1 MNEQKIVV
9 LGTGGTIAGTSAQA
23 GDNIGYTAAQVG
35 VEQLLSAV
43 PGLQSAAGGALV
55 AEQVAQID
63 SKDMDFAL
71 WRAIAL
77 RCVHH
82 LSDPQVRGIVITHG
96 TDTLEETAWFLHE
109 LLGACK
115 PVVLT
120 CAMRPATALLADGPQ
135 NLLDA
140 VAVVQAPCAAGV
152 LAVAAGQVHAARYVQ
167 KMHPYRLDALN
178 SGDAGPLGWV
188 EEGLVRWAHGGPQ
201 LPPNTAET
209 AETAEAAIKAQR
221 AIESIADVAVWPV
234 VEIVLS
240 HAGATPTVVDALL
253 REGVQGI
260 VVACTGNGTVHPAL
274 EAALGRAHQ
283 AGVRVVRSTR
293 CPEGQVLTKPDDLW
307 PDSHGLSPVKARISL
322 MLELLQKQRASS
334 AAG

>member
-1 MNEQKIVV
+1 MSEQKIVV
-9 LGTGGTIAGTSAQA
+9 LATGGTIAGTSAQA

-96 TDTLEETAWFLHE
+96 TDTLEETAWFLQE

-135 NLLDA
+135 NLRDA
-140 VAVVQAPCAAGV
+140 VAVVQAPGAAGV
-152 LAVAAGQVHAARYVQ
+152 LAVAAGQVHAARSVQ

-188 EEGLVRWAHGGPQ
+188 EEGLVRWAHGGPPR
-201 LPPNTAET
+201 PPITVET
-209 AETAEAAIKAQR
+209 AETAAKER
-221 AIESIADVAVWPV
+221 TAIESIANAPVWPG

-260 VVACTGNGTVHPAL
+260 VVACTGNGTVHHAL

-293 CPEGQVLTKPDDLW
+293 CPEGQVLAKPDDLW

-322 MLELLQKQRASS
+322 MLELLQNQRVSR